1 MNSSI
6 VLKNIRKD
14 IEAVKPLAANVVS
27 LQRQLLEAVRCY
39 HDLIA
44 DTNVDDEAVRNLR
57 EEISTI
63 DYLQRVELNRIRE
76 AEITFL
82 QEEGEEEAEISKELL
97 QEGSQVPE
105 EAPDMEEKIKFLSS
119 IGLVHVKQ
127 HRQIKESSDQQ
138 KLMASDGKRVYSPG
152 PWQIMEPPTKVF
164 LRSKT
169 TNESAGVLPF
179 YVSIKPKNP
188 LQQLTKMLA
197 SPTTSDSSSNCDVRA
212 TRTVRTVRARTTRAR
227 TTRAR
232 TTRARKTRGGT

>member
-14 IEAVKPLAANVVS
+14 IDAVKPLAANVVS

-82 QEEGEEEAEISKELL
+82 QEGEEEAEISKELL

-127 HRQIKESSDQQ
+127 HRQIKESSDQR

-232 TTRARKTRGGT
+232 KTRGGT